1 MRLVPIV
8 LVVASAVLIVF
19 GRLRKITMVAV
30 AGYVLLALAA
40 GLEFYIRSH

>member
-19 GRLRKITMVAV
+19 GRLRKITLVAV